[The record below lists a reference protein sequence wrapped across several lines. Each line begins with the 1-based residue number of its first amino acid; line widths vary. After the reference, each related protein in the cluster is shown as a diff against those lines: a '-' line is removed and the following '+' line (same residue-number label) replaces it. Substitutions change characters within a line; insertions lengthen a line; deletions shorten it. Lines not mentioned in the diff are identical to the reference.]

1 MKLPALAGFCGPLAM
16 SLLVV
21 KGVFAVSLFV
31 LAAIGGLAPL
41 GLDPK
46 QDDED
51 LIMDRNRSSFANA
64 FAGGVLL
71 AAASVHMLP
80 HGARALAPLAR
91 RWMLALNPTSDG
103 SLPIAETIAGLSFLS
118 L

>member
-51 LIMDRNRSSFANA
+51 LIMDRNRSSLANA

-80 HGARALAPLAR
+80 HGARALAPLEATVMRVMAAR
-91 RWMLALNPTSDG
+91 HAS
-103 SLPIAETIAGLSFLS
+103 AEAQERRAVSVPGPS
-118 L
+118 